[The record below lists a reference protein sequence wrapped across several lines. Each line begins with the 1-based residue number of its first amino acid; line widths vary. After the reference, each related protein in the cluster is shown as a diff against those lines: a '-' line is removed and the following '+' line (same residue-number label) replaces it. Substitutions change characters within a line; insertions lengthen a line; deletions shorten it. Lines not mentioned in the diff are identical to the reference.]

1 MHLVYACHK
10 YICMLPPFNM
20 LLHKKVFDIP
30 VRILY
35 NITRVFARC
44 AMLLN
49 VQKIIN
55 APGERIDFRFELDL
69 SDVDF
74 SGLYPA
80 QDPVVVTGDVRN
92 TAGMLLL
99 QFTAGTVLR
108 SVCDRCLKRFDN
120 PKSVRCEYMLAE
132 RVEEDGNDE
141 IVVLSDGAVDVGE
154 LARTAFILEM
164 DAKTLCSEDCKGIC
178 PGCGVDLNQGSCTCK
193 KEVDPRLAV
202 LARLLEKDANQ

>member
-1 MHLVYACHK
+1 
-10 YICMLPPFNM
+10 M
-20 LLHKKVFDIP
+20 LLD
-30 VRILY
+30 VR
-35 NITRVFARC
+35 
-44 AMLLN
+44 
-49 VQKIIN
+49 KIIN
-55 APGERIDFRFELDL
+55 APGERMDFQFELDL

-74 SGLYPA
+74 GGLYPA

-99 QFTAGTVLR
+99 HFTASTVLQ

-120 PKSVRCEYMLAE
+120 PKSVQCDYALAE
-132 RVEEDGNDE
+132 KVEDERNDE
-141 IVVLSDGAVDVGE
+141 IIELEDGRVDVGE

-193 KEVDPRLAV
+193 KQVDPRLAV
-202 LARLLEKDANQ
+202 LARLLEKDD